1 MYLMYTLYTG
11 KDATASSYSA
21 LAVSS
26 SWLTTS
32 SSFSM
37 TPTRVTKHSTVQYVQ
52 EGCKPRRCRFAA
64 SCWLGA
70 LLEWGPVCICPTARH
85 AAVRGNSSYGPQ
97 TAMRHSSTSGQPTPV
112 GSVGSG
118 GSQWAAH
125 QRWKFETPWWRVEW
139 SPACACHCRP
149 AKTVGLCTH
158 SLTLSLGST
167 LAHDSTLTTASCLLQ
182 DPDPELP
189 PPSGNAPIC
198 FGDSTIAR
206 THARASHREENKVS
220 RRLPV
225 GGGEDVT

>member
-37 TPTRVTKHSTVQYVQ
+37 TPTWVTKHSTVQYVQ
-52 EGCKPRRCRFAA
+52 EGCNPRRCRFGA

-125 QRWKFETPWWRVEW
+125 NGGNSKRLGGESSGAQLAPADLRKPLVCALTHSHCLLAPPSHTTPLSRLP
-139 SPACACHCRP
+139 PACFRIQTP
-149 AKTVGLCTH
+149 N
-158 SLTLSLGST
+158 
-167 LAHDSTLTTASCLLQ
+167 CLL
-182 DPDPELP
+182 LP
-189 PPSGNAPIC
+189 ATPPSALVIAP
-198 FGDSTIAR
+198 SHAR
-206 THARASHREENKVS
+206 THVPAIERKTKCHGGCQWV
-220 RRLPV
+220 V
-225 GGGEDVT
+225 GRT